1 MKESIEMFV
10 FRIMKLVGKVFVA
23 LGFICCF
30 VVLYVI
36 PVYVIMKGA
45 CSQWFRSLCW
55 VWAVFAYGA
64 TLVALVMTYYMY
76 LKDKYD
82 KKN

>member
-1 MKESIEMFV
+1 MKESIEMLV
-10 FRIMKLVGKVFVA
+10 FRMMKFAGKVFVI

-45 CSQWFRSLCW
+45 CSQWFQSLCW
-55 VWAVFAYGA
+55 AWAVFAYGA
-64 TLVALVMTYYMY
+64 TLVSLVMTYYMY
-76 LKDKYD
+76 LKDKYGE
-82 KKN
+82 NN

>member
-1 MKESIEMFV
+1 MKESIEMLV
-10 FRIMKLVGKVFVA
+10 FRMMKFAEKVFVA

-36 PVYVIMKGA
+36 PVYVIMKDA
-45 CSQWFRSLCW
+45 YSQWFQSLW
-55 VWAVFAYGA
+55 WAWAVFVYGA
-64 TLVALVMTYYMY
+64 TLVALVMTYYEY

-82 KKN
+82 KNS